1 MAQRESLKVGREGE
15 ELRIGGFFFFF
26 WYIITE
32 IRLAGQ
38 AITTITMVTCLVRD
52 GKYVHGEFLYG
63 SFFFFLECRLAILLV
78 SLKARI
84 GRRCEFYPKIA
95 EGERLREKREKR
107 KDVTERSRTEQT
119 TTTTT
124 TKKKKKPWNAIFRFT
139 L

>member
-1 MAQRESLKVGREGE
+1 MDL
-15 ELRIGGFFFFF
+15 
-26 WYIITE
+26 
-32 IRLAGQ
+32 
-38 AITTITMVTCLVRD
+38 
-52 GKYVHGEFLYG
+52 
-63 SFFFFLECRLAILLV
+63 FFFFLECRLAILLV

-124 TKKKKKPWNAIFRFT
+124 TKKKKKTVECYFSFHTMIRVPVVMFHSTIVQMRPGGMCD
-139 L
+139 LPYR